1 MNGSETKTI
10 PNDFSQFS
18 FRKAFF
24 QLLQVFAGFAL
35 LFVITLMKANG
46 TSGYAIEPIL
56 FVYTIFVTTFQLSRL
71 VGAMLY
77 ENSYRGSVLMKN
89 KKLDRPQEETA
100 KGNREAKNYEPT
112 VTFVVPCKN
121 EENVIAET
129 ISNCFEVDYP
139 KEKIEV
145 IAINDG
151 STDRTGEIMRSLR
164 GKFENITIIDW
175 EKNLGKKHA
184 MAEGIRLAKGEI
196 VIQLDSDSYIE
207 PATFRK
213 IIEPFENPNV
223 GAVSAHTDPKNADKN
238 FVTKMQASYY
248 FMSFRVLKA
257 AESTFL
263 TVFCCSGCA
272 SAYRKSVILPVVSE
286 WLSETFFGLPVTWG
300 DDRALTSR
308 VIKQGYITIYSNKVR
323 AETIVPE
330 TLRQLVKQQIRW
342 KKSWLV
348 NAIYNARFIWK
359 THPFVAF
366 TYFFPLIGITYLSPI
381 MAGRAIF
388 YLPLAKG
395 IFPFYHVA
403 GVLLLA
409 AIFLVYY
416 RLVAPENKYWIYY
429 FPWAIFNLFFLS
441 FVSIYAL
448 IRINDRRWG
457 TR

>member
-10 PNDFSQFS
+10 SNDFSHFS
-18 FRKAFF
+18 FKKAFF
-24 QLLQVFAGFAL
+24 QLFLILAGFAL
-35 LFVITLMKANG
+35 LFVITLMKSSN
-46 TSGYAIEPIL
+46 TSGFAIEPIL
-56 FVYTIFVTTFQLSRL
+56 FVYTIFITTFQLSRL
-71 VGAMLY
+71 VAAMFY
-77 ENSYRGSVLMKN
+77 ESSYKGSILTKKNNRVRSVNSAAVANSAEG
-89 KKLDRPQEETA
+89 D
-100 KGNREAKNYEPT
+100 YEPS

-121 EENVIAET
+121 EEEVIADT
-129 ISNCFEVDYP
+129 ISNCFKVDYP

-151 STDRTGEIMRSLR
+151 STDRTGEIMRNLR
-164 GKFENITIIDW
+164 SVFENLTVIDW
-175 EKNLGKKHA
+175 ENNLGKKHA
-184 MAEGIRLAKGEI
+184 MAEGIRLARGEI
-196 VIQLDSDSYIE
+196 VIQLDSDSYIN

-213 IIEPFENPNV
+213 IIEPFENPEV

-238 FVTKMQASYY
+238 FVTRMQASYY

-272 SAYRKSVILPVVSE
+272 SAYRKSVILPTLSE
-286 WLSETFFGLPVTWG
+286 WLSETFLGLPVTWG

-308 VIKQGYITIYSNKVR
+308 VLKQGYKTIYSNKVR

-330 TLRQLVKQQIRW
+330 TFRQLVKQQVRW

-348 NAIYNARFIWK
+348 NAIYNSRFIWK
-359 THPFVAF
+359 TQPFVAF

-388 YLPLAKG
+388 YLPLVKG
-395 IFPFYHVA
+395 IFPLYHIV
-403 GVLLLA
+403 GVMLLA
-409 AIFLVYY
+409 AIFLAYY

-429 FPWAIFNLFFLS
+429 FPWALFNLFFLS
-441 FVSIYAL
+441 FVTIYAL